1 MEKIIN
7 KETKLCI
14 SLAGRPGNYGTR
26 FHNYLYQALGL
37 DYIYK
42 AFTTNNLAAAIG
54 GIRALGICGS
64 GISMPYKEVCI
75 EFVDKLD
82 SSACAIGSVN
92 TVVNKNGNL
101 KAYNTDY
108 IAVQR
113 LLNEN
118 RISPA
123 IPFVLKGSGG
133 MAKAVAGALHD
144 QAFETGVILTRN
156 PEKGKAFAKKY
167 RYEWTA
173 DDTALASSGFKM
185 LINATPIG
193 MAGCYEE
200 HALAFPKSL
209 IEQADIIFD
218 VVTTPVE
225 TPLISFARKFNKKV
239 ICGAD
244 IAKIQALEQ
253 FVLYTGI
260 RPEDELVEEAAV
272 FARSQ

>member
-14 SLAGRPGNYGTR
+14 SLAGRASNYGTR

-37 DYIYK
+37 NYIYK

-64 GISMPYKEVCI
+64 GISMPYKEACI

-82 SSACAIGSVN
+82 SSAKAIGSVN
-92 TVVNKNGNL
+92 TIVNKNGNL
-101 KAYNTDY
+101 EAYNTDY

-118 RISPA
+118 KISPA
-123 IPFVLKGSGG
+123 IPFILKGSGG
-133 MAKAVAGALHD
+133 MAKAVASALYD
-144 QAFETGVILTRN
+144 QDFKTGVIVARN

-167 RYEWTA
+167 KYEWVA
-173 DDTALASSGFKM
+173 DDTALTSSGIKM
-185 LINATPIG
+185 LINATSIG
-193 MAGCYEE
+193 MAGGHEE
-200 HALAFPKSL
+200 NALAFPKQL
-209 IEQADIIFD
+209 VEQADIVFD
-218 VVTTPVE
+218 VVATPVE
-225 TPLISFARKFNKKV
+225 TPLISFATKFDKKV

-244 IAKIQALEQ
+244 IAKIQAIEQ
-253 FVLYTGI
+253 FILYTGI
-260 RPEDELVEEAAV
+260 RPKNELTEEAAV
-272 FARSQ
+272 FARSE